1 MLKRNVNLILN
12 ILNEL
17 EPKGL
22 VEQKKRLYST
32 RSCVNWA
39 FYGTHGLLKRSFP
52 SRFKLPHSCHK
63 EPNLHTNLL
72 NKLLFLYETVLVL
85 YSKARIFHC
94 RPFPKRGGDTSQN
107 LIIQKY
113 R

>member
-72 NKLLFLYETVLVL
+72 NKLLFLYETVLSVVL
-85 YSKARIFHC
+85 QSKNFSLS
-94 RPFPKRGGDTSQN
+94 PFPKTRW
-107 LIIQKY
+107 
-113 R
+113 